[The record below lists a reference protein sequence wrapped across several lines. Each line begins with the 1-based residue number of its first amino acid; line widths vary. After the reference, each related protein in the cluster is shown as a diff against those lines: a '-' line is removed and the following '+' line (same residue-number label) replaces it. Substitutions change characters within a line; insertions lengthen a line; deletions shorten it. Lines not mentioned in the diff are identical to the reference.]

1 MEYLATFPNQ
11 LQAME
16 YARALTRS
24 GIPSR
29 MMPRPRALE
38 ASCGTAVR
46 FSSRQ
51 PGGYPADA
59 GPGQNA
65 VSGGAGQL
73 LARSAKKHKGGVYP
87 ANRGAS
93 PLVGLPCG

>member
-16 YARALTRS
+16 YVRALTRS

-46 FSSRQ
+46 GFPAASRWI
-51 PGGYPADA
+51 
-59 GPGQNA
+59 
-65 VSGGAGQL
+65 S
-73 LARSAKKHKGGVYP
+73 
-87 ANRGAS
+87 
-93 PLVGLPCG
+93 C

>member
-29 MMPRPRALE
+29 MMPRPRAGGQLRH
-38 ASCGTAVR
+38 GGAV
-46 FSSRQ
+46 FQ
-51 PGGYPADA
+51 PPAGGYPADA

-73 LARSAKKHKGGVYP
+73 LAGRLKNKRA
-87 ANRGAS
+87 AS
-93 PLVGLPCG
+93 IRQTEGRRP

>member
-46 FSSRQ
+46 FTSGLSVSSLRALS
-51 PGGYPADA
+51 PVSSLYRIEGGSYRP
-59 GPGQNA
+59 
-65 VSGGAGQL
+65 
-73 LARSAKKHKGGVYP
+73 
-87 ANRGAS
+87 
-93 PLVGLPCG
+93 VG

>member
-29 MMPRPRALE
+29 MMPRPR
-38 ASCGTAVR
+38 
-46 FSSRQ
+46 RQ
-51 PGGYPADA
+51 PVDI
-59 GPGQNA
+59 
-65 VSGGAGQL
+65 L
-73 LARSAKKHKGGVYP
+73 LTLAPVKTLYRVEQGSYWP
-87 ANRGAS
+87 
-93 PLVGLPCG
+93 VG

>member
-51 PGGYPADA
+51 PVDI
-59 GPGQNA
+59 
-65 VSGGAGQL
+65 L
-73 LARSAKKHKGGVYP
+73 LTLAPVGWSRAATGRSAKKQKGGVYP
-87 ANRGAS
+87 ATGRRR
-93 PLVGLPCG
+93 P

>member
-46 FSSRQ
+46 FTSGLSGSSLRALS
-51 PGGYPADA
+51 PVSSLYRIEGGSYRP
-59 GPGQNA
+59 
-65 VSGGAGQL
+65 
-73 LARSAKKHKGGVYP
+73 
-87 ANRGAS
+87 
-93 PLVGLPCG
+93 VG

>member
-29 MMPRPRALE
+29 MMPRPPRAGGQLRHGG
-38 ASCGTAVR
+38 AG

-51 PGGYPADA
+51 PVDI
-59 GPGQNA
+59 
-65 VSGGAGQL
+65 L
-73 LARSAKKHKGGVYP
+73 LTLAPVKTLYRVEQGSYWP
-87 ANRGAS
+87 
-93 PLVGLPCG
+93 VG

>member
-51 PGGYPADA
+51 PVDI
-59 GPGQNA
+59 
-65 VSGGAGQL
+65 L
-73 LARSAKKHKGGVYP
+73 LTLAPVKTLYRWSRAATGRSAKKQKGGVYP